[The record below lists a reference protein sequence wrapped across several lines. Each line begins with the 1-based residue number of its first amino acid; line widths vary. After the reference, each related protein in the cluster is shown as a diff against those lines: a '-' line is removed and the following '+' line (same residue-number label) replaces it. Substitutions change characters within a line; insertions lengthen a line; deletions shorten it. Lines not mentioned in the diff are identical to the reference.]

1 MDVLKCI
8 ETGNEIFIKHE
19 DIKQEE
25 DVKDTV
31 DPFCSLEEELIN
43 VEVKEELT
51 TEIELKTE
59 CFSDDDENFDDFNYE
74 LKTETIQPKD
84 IPDNIEFNESKIN
97 KVSPSSEPIYAKK
110 SRLEKVG

>member
-51 TEIELKTE
+51 TEIEVKTE
-59 CFSDDDENFDDFNYE
+59 YVCDDENFDDFNYE

-84 IPDNIEFNESKIN
+84 ITDNIELNKSIN
-97 KVSPSSEPIYAKK
+97 IKVSPEPTIVKK
-110 SRLEKVG
+110 CRLDKHKVG